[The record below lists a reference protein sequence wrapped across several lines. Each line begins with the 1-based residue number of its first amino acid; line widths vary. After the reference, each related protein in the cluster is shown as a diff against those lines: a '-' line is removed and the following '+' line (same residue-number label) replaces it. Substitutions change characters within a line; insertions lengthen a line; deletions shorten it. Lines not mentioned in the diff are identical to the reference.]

1 MEKVLKFIEQNKL
14 FSISDKLLLASSGGV
29 DSMVLT
35 HFLKSNQYNFS
46 VAHCNF
52 KLRNNESDAD
62 ALFLKNFCTDN
73 KISFFSTEFDTQLF
87 AEKNKVSIQEAAR
100 VLRYN
105 WLEKV
110 RLENEFKYILTAHHL
125 DDNIET
131 LIFNLTKGTGIKGLR
146 GILPVNGNLMRPL
159 LEVSKAEITEYAKLH
174 NLPFREDSSNA
185 TLKYD
190 RNKIRKQVVPV
201 LSEINQNLNKTFAQ
215 HFQTFRDIELMH
227 QTVLDF
233 YRNKLYEIRNE
244 SILVPIK
251 KLLQLKG
258 GKSLAFELFSEFGF
272 NNHQISDI
280 IEATKHTE
288 AKQILS
294 STHSIIKDKK
304 YFVISPLNSV
314 SRDIYVIENNIEKL
328 KTDNGHN
335 YYFHFKPVE
344 KQSSIT
350 EKPSYAFIDCDKL
363 KFPLTLR
370 KWKQGDYFY
379 PLTSEQQKKKKVA
392 KFFKDEKISHF
403 DKENTL
409 VLISENKIVW
419 VCGFRIDNRF
429 KITPATRNVLKIK
442 LS

>member
-1 MEKVLKFIEQNKL
+1 MDKVLKFIEQNKL
-14 FSISDKLLLASSGGV
+14 FSKSDKLLLASSGGV
-29 DSMVLT
+29 DSMALT
-35 HFLKSNQYNFS
+35 NFLKSNQYNFA

-52 KLRNNESDAD
+52 KLRNAESDAD
-62 ALFLKNFCTDN
+62 AWFLQNFCIEN
-73 KISFFSTEFDTQLF
+73 KIPFFSTEFDTQLF

-100 VLRYN
+100 GLRYD
-105 WLEKV
+105 WLEKI
-110 RLENEFKYILTAHHL
+110 RLENQFKYILTAHHL

-146 GILPVNGNLMRPL
+146 GILPVNGYVVRPM
-159 LEVSKAEITEYAKLH
+159 LEISKAEIVEYA
-174 NLPFREDSSNA
+174 NLQDIPFREDSSNA

-201 LSEINQNLNKTFAQ
+201 LSEINQNLYKTFAQ
-215 HFQTFRDIELMH
+215 HFETFRDIELMH

-233 YRNKLYEIRNE
+233 YRKKLFEERNE
-244 SILVPIK
+244 SILVSIK
-251 KLLQLKG
+251 NLLQHKG
-258 GKSLAFELFSEFGF
+258 GMSIAFELFSEFGF
-272 NNHQISDI
+272 NNHQISDLF
-280 IEATKHTE
+280 ESTKHTE

-304 YFVISPLNSV
+304 HFVISPLNSV
-314 SRDIYVIENNIEKL
+314 SRDIYVIEKNIEKL
-328 KTDNGHN
+328 KTDNNQN

-350 EKPSYAFIDCDKL
+350 EKPGYAFIDCDKL

-379 PLTSEQQKKKKVA
+379 PITSGPQKKKKVA

-403 DKENTL
+403 DKENTF
-409 VLISENKIVW
+409 VLISEDKVVW
-419 VCGFRIDNRF
+419 VCGYRLDNRF
-429 KITPATRNVLKIK
+429 KITPATRQVLKIK